1 MSQDRFQRLIS
12 SDRLSGSWEGRGI
25 KKALTAI
32 GPRVTFQSSPAP
44 KGRCYSRFMI
54 GVIIRYLFQSSPAP
68 KGRCYAN
75 ELERAIQKVVV
86 SILTGPEGPV
96 LPRHTD
102 GGQLCFQFQS
112 SPAPKGRCYHPAR
125 AVGVPKRRSQFQ
137 SSPAPKGRCYLWLSP
152 WWLTVMCFNPHRPRR
167 AGATQFPDRPTTGH
181 PVSILTGPEGPVLRV
196 GQRQRRTPDEFQSS
210 PAPKGR
216 CYP

>member
-96 LPRHTD
+96 LQR
-102 GGQLCFQFQS
+102 LIKCVKQS
-112 SPAPKGRCYHPAR
+112 GS
-125 AVGVPKRRSQFQ
+125 
-137 SSPAPKGRCYLWLSP
+137 
-152 WWLTVMCFNPHRPRR
+152 FNPHRPRR
-167 AGATQFPDRPTTGH
+167 AGATVGFHRKVATEPGLLYHEWPLDREAVRRRDSANLLGNKAELEVRAAAGNDVCISFTSPSARRGR
-181 PVSILTGPEGPVLRV
+181 LR
-196 GQRQRRTPDEFQSS
+196 GSL
-210 PAPKGR
+210 
-216 CYP
+216 